1 MDTTRP
7 FLPAEI
13 ESVVSLHQGGPVS
26 VAGASGD
33 HVVMSLQVFREMMGV
48 GDEEA
53 FADSVA
59 KLKESLAEAASG
71 RTISLQEARERLVK
85 KYGA

>member
-7 FLPAEI
+7 LLPADI
-13 ESVVSLHQGGPVS
+13 ESVVSLHHGGPVS
-26 VAGASGD
+26 VAGQSGD
-33 HVVMSLQVFREMMGV
+33 HVVMSAQVFRDMMGV

-53 FADSVA
+53 FAASVA
-59 KLKESLAEAASG
+59 KLKESLAQAEMG
-71 RTISLQEARERLVK
+71 QMISVREARERLVK